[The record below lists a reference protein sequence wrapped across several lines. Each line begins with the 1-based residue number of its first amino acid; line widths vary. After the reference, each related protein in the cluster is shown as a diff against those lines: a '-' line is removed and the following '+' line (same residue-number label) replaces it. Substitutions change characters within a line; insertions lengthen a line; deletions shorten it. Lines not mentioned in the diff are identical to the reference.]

1 MFVQKNTKNQ
11 AFSLAIS
18 LSSLS
23 VFPRSALHSNPTFSL
38 SDTKSS
44 SISLDPAY
52 ITRYTMQDF
61 IGSVCRSLV
70 FKPSD
75 DGGVFG
81 GFVEK
86 IGSIIRKSGI
96 GLFSKPPV
104 PALPLIAKSDAIKV
118 KKDDAPIAKST
129 AIKVK
134 KDDAPTIRWRKGEL
148 IGCGAFGRVYMG
160 LNIDSG
166 ALLAIKQVSIA
177 GNSAAKEKT
186 QAHIREL
193 EEEVNLL
200 ENLSHPNIVRYLGT
214 TREDASLNI
223 LLEIVPGGS
232 ISSLLGKFGSFPE
245 SVIRMY
251 TKQLLLGVEYLH
263 KNGIMHRDIKGAN
276 ILVDNKGC
284 IKLADFGASKKVV
297 ELATMTGA
305 KSMKGTPYWMAPEVI
320 LQTGHSF
327 SADIW
332 SVGCTVIEM
341 ATGKPP
347 WSQQYQEV
355 AALLHIG
362 TTKSHPPIPEHLSAE
377 ATDFLLKC
385 LQKEPNL
392 RPAASD
398 LLQHPFVTREHQETY
413 PVLRASVKENSGKK
427 MATPEMELKNSM
439 DPIIRATYTQLKDV
453 HNSVRCSTIYPEKF
467 PENVPHWGS
476 GNCDDDMCQIDDEDD
491 LVIGASGKFDFTLLS
506 DDFNKRFNPMF
517 EPDDNWPCKFDDT
530 PEKFPGNVPHWGSGN
545 CDGDMCQID
554 DEDEFVIGASGKF
567 DSALLYDDFNKSFN
581 PMSEPNDNWPCKSDD
596 TLELESKVNLLSG
609 QTVNKATDIPRASG
623 KGNNDFTFPC
633 GPSVAEDDDDDNEVI
648 ESKIRAFLDEKGLEV
663 DYLGSGHCDVDMCQI
678 DDEDDFVIGV
688 SAKFDSAL
696 LSDDFNESFNPMSEP
711 DDNWPCKSDDTPEL
725 ESRVNLFSGQTV
737 NKSADIT
744 RASGKGN
751 NDFTFPYGPLVAEDD
766 DDEVLVAKYGL
777 GRGGW
782 CLGRVGLT
790 HGRGVWKGI
799 WLGWEAFWRRVRF
812 GTYSQCV
819 SNIGTESVQ
828 TLSQVQ
834 PPKPSEW
841 KEIVRDDQELINPS
855 TSFCERKRIW
865 KEELYEELE
874 RKRGKLLGLLLQIA
888 EHKQQEVCGLENSV
902 STAYGSWEEITI
914 WVSSISFHEY
924 AEITFQS
931 TSDVSIYG
939 GKGDYRSEICSPVSI
954 VSKGEILQQ
963 NTTNAHNS
971 DSNSYLKTDCSDFEV
986 IRVVVGTMPVG
997 HLYSRLVPLVLIL
1010 VHGSNP
1016 IDIIDPRC
1024 EILLIVQKKIDLQG
1038 GNQLRLLGFAAIYR
1052 FYHYPDSLR
1061 LRLSQIFV
1069 LPPYQRKGYG
1079 RHLLEVL
1086 NNVAV
1091 CENVYD
1097 LTIEE
1102 PLDSLQHVRTCI
1114 DVGRLLVFN
1123 RIQKA
1128 LNSTILRDLGAVE
1141 KRLNYFGQN
1150 LLLNPSKKRMLMKQN
1165 NSRKKRCK
1173 KILAN
1178 RKQLLLKPTQKRM
1191 SIKRR
1196 HNFKYWKVMMIS
1208 RKNQSKTSHSSFHAT
1223 KLTREPLYENKLA
1236 LQPTIEEFKKN
1247 DLAFARNSYA
1257 GRSYVFSTLIN
1268 ITTTSTLKLQR
1279 KFNNIN

>member
-1 MFVQKNTKNQ
+1 M
-11 AFSLAIS
+11 
-18 LSSLS
+18 
-23 VFPRSALHSNPTFSL
+23 
-38 SDTKSS
+38 
-44 SISLDPAY
+44 
-52 ITRYTMQDF
+52 
-61 IGSVCRSLV
+61 
-70 FKPSD
+70 
-75 DGGVFG
+75 
-81 GFVEK
+81 
-86 IGSIIRKSGI
+86 
-96 GLFSKPPV
+96 
-104 PALPLIAKSDAIKV
+104 
-118 KKDDAPIAKST
+118 
-129 AIKVK
+129 
-134 KDDAPTIRWRKGEL
+134 
-148 IGCGAFGRVYMG
+148 
-160 LNIDSG
+160 
-166 ALLAIKQVSIA
+166 
-177 GNSAAKEKT
+177 
-186 QAHIREL
+186 AHIREL

-232 ISSLLGKFGSFPE
+232 ISSLLGKFGSFLE

-263 KNGIMHRDIKGAN
+263 RNGIMHRDIKGAN

-284 IKLADFGASKKVV
+284 IKLVDFGASKKVI

-320 LQTGHSF
+320 LQT
-327 SADIW
+327 
-332 SVGCTVIEM
+332 
-341 ATGKPP
+341 
-347 WSQQYQEV
+347 
-355 AALLHIG
+355 ALLIYG
-362 TTKSHPPIPEHLSAE
+362 VL
-377 ATDFLLKC
+377 DVRLLRW
-385 LQKEPNL
+385 LQESLLGASSIRREPNL

-398 LLQHPFVTREHQETY
+398 LLRHPFVTREYQETY
-413 PVLRASVKENSGKK
+413 TVLRASVKENSGKK

-439 DPIIRATYTQLKDV
+439 DPIIRTTYTQLKDV

-467 PENVPHWGS
+467 PGNVPHWGS
-476 GNCDDDMCQIDDEDD
+476 GNCDNDMCQIDDEDD
-491 LVIGASGKFDFTLLS
+491 LVNGASAKFDFTLLC

-545 CDGDMCQID
+545 CDDDMCRID
-554 DEDEFVIGASGKF
+554 DEDEFVIGASAKF
-567 DSALLYDDFNKSFN
+567 DSTLLSDDFNKSFN
-581 PMSEPNDNWPCKSDD
+581 PMSEPDDNWPCKSDD

-609 QTVNKATDIPRASG
+609 QTVNKATDMPRASG

-648 ESKIRAFLDEKGLEV
+648 ESKIRAFLDEKVAVQGGLLQGLEV
-663 DYLGSGHCDVDMCQI
+663 DYSGSGHYDDDMCQI

-688 SAKFDSAL
+688 SAKFDFAL

-711 DDNWPCKSDDTPEL
+711 NDNWPCKSDDTPEL

-737 NKSADIT
+737 NKSADIP

-751 NDFTFPYGPLVAEDD
+751 NDFTFPCGPLVAEDD

-782 CLGRVGLT
+782 CFGSMGLT
-790 HGRGVWKGI
+790 HGRGVWNGI
-799 WLGWEAFWRRVRF
+799 WLGWEAFWRWVRS

-865 KEELYEELE
+865 EEELYEELE
-874 RKRGKLLGLLLQIA
+874 RKR

-914 WVSSISFHEY
+914 WVNSISFHAY

-931 TSDVSIYG
+931 TSDG

-971 DSNSYLKTDCSDFEV
+971 DSNSYLKTDCSDLEDWPQV

-1010 VHGSNP
+1010 V
-1016 IDIIDPRC
+1016 D
-1024 EILLIVQKKIDLQG
+1024 
-1038 GNQLRLLGFAAIYR
+1038 AIYH
-1052 FYHYPDSLR
+1052 FYDYPDSLR
-1061 LRLSQIFV
+1061 LRLSQLFI
-1069 LPPYQRKGYG
+1069 LPPYQRKGYD

-1086 NNVAV
+1086 NNVAI

-1114 DVGRLLVFN
+1114 EVIRKDSGAAEKRVVGRIPGRRCSLATDICMLLEDKVLCTN
-1123 RIQKA
+1123 GEASRIEMDENQTNQEQQLKGLVDERMKEIKSIAQKVCP
-1128 LNSTILRDLGAVE
+1128 R
-1141 KRLNYFGQN
+1141 
-1150 LLLNPSKKRMLMKQN
+1150 
-1165 NSRKKRCK
+1165 
-1173 KILAN
+1173 
-1178 RKQLLLKPTQKRM
+1178 
-1191 SIKRR
+1191 
-1196 HNFKYWKVMMIS
+1196 
-1208 RKNQSKTSHSSFHAT
+1208 SS
-1223 KLTREPLYENKLA
+1223 
-1236 LQPTIEEFKKN
+1236 
-1247 DLAFARNSYA
+1247 
-1257 GRSYVFSTLIN
+1257 
-1268 ITTTSTLKLQR
+1268 
-1279 KFNNIN
+1279 

>member
-1 MFVQKNTKNQ
+1 M
-11 AFSLAIS
+11 
-18 LSSLS
+18 
-23 VFPRSALHSNPTFSL
+23 FPRSALHSNPTFSL

-104 PALPLIAKSDAIKV
+104 PALPPIAKSDAIKV

-263 KNGIMHRDIKGAN
+263 RNGIMHRDIKGAN

-347 WSQQYQEV
+347 RSQQYQEV

-398 LLQHPFVTREHQETY
+398 LLQHPFVTREYQETY
-413 PVLRASVKENSGKK
+413 TVLRASVKENSGKK

-439 DPIIRATYTQLKDV
+439 DPIIRTTYTQLKDV
-453 HNSVRCSTIYPEKF
+453 HNSVRCSTVYPEKF
-467 PENVPHWGS
+467 LGNVPHWGS

-491 LVIGASGKFDFTLLS
+491 LVIGASAKFDFTLLS
-506 DDFNKRFNPMF
+506 DDFNKWFNPMF

-545 CDGDMCQID
+545 CDDYMCRID
-554 DEDEFVIGASGKF
+554 DEDEFVIGASAKF
-567 DSALLYDDFNKSFN
+567 DSALLSDDFNK
-581 PMSEPNDNWPCKSDD
+581 PDDNWPCKSND
-596 TLELESKVNLLSG
+596 TPELESRVNLLSG
-609 QTVNKATDIPRASG
+609 QTVNKATNIPRASV

-648 ESKIRAFLDEKGLEV
+648 KSKIRAFLDEKAVHGGLLQGLEV
-663 DYLGSGHCDVDMCQI
+663 DYSGSGHCDDDMCQI
-678 DDEDDFVIGV
+678 EDEDDFVIGV
-688 SAKFDSAL
+688 STKFDSAL
-696 LSDDFNESFNPMSEP
+696 LSDDFNKP
-711 DDNWPCKSDDTPEL
+711 DDNWPCKFDDTPEL
-725 ESRVNLFSGQTV
+725 ESRVNLFFGQTV
-737 NKSADIT
+737 NKSADIP

-751 NDFTFPYGPLVAEDD
+751 NDFTFPCGPLVAEDD

-782 CLGRVGLT
+782 CSGRVGLT

-799 WLGWEAFWRRVRF
+799 WLGWEAFWRRVRS

-865 KEELYEELE
+865 EEELYEELE
-874 RKRGKLLGLLLQIA
+874 RKR

-914 WVSSISFHEY
+914 WVSSISFHAY

-931 TSDVSIYG
+931 TSDG

-954 VSKGEILQQ
+954 VLKGEILQQ

-971 DSNSYLKTDCSDFEV
+971 DSNSYLKTDCSDLERV

-1010 VHGSNP
+1010 VDGTNP

-1038 GNQLRLLGFAAIYR
+1038 GNNLDCLVLQRFIVFTITPTVCACGLVRYLAEVIRKDSGAAEKRGGFSKLEPLNALENDVHVPKTKGKEHRRKSKVQDDRNGTISLPVPVKRRSQTAQKKMSNLVLIGCLRIPGR
-1052 FYHYPDSLR
+1052 RCSLATD
-1061 LRLSQIFV
+1061 ICM
-1069 LPPYQRKGYG
+1069 
-1079 RHLLEVL
+1079 LLEDKVL
-1086 NNVAV
+1086 CTNGEASWIEMDENQTNQEQQLKGLVDERMKEIKSIAQKV
-1091 CENVYD
+1091 C
-1097 LTIEE
+1097 
-1102 PLDSLQHVRTCI
+1102 SRSSR
-1114 DVGRLLVFN
+1114 RLARPFHCCLVC
-1123 RIQKA
+1123 
-1128 LNSTILRDLGAVE
+1128 LVSM
-1141 KRLNYFGQN
+1141 N
-1150 LLLNPSKKRMLMKQN
+1150 LP
-1165 NSRKKRCK
+1165 RK
-1173 KILAN
+1173 
-1178 RKQLLLKPTQKRM
+1178 
-1191 SIKRR
+1191 
-1196 HNFKYWKVMMIS
+1196 
-1208 RKNQSKTSHSSFHAT
+1208 
-1223 KLTREPLYENKLA
+1223 
-1236 LQPTIEEFKKN
+1236 
-1247 DLAFARNSYA
+1247 
-1257 GRSYVFSTLIN
+1257 
-1268 ITTTSTLKLQR
+1268 
-1279 KFNNIN
+1279 